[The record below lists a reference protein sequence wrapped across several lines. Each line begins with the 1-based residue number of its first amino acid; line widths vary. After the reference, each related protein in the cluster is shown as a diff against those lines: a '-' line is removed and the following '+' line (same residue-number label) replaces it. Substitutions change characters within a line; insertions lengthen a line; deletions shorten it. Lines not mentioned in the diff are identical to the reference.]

1 MSAAPISAA
10 QAIGEYL
17 QSPDDLLKIAA
28 FRKKLEKEKASID
41 ARLKSGVKE
50 QLDATREG
58 LRKLLS
64 TRNNVQA
71 IKDEMVTVDR
81 ECSDPANVVSTFDQI
96 SRVSIYTTYRN
107 CYCNIFQVS
116 MVHRNFE
123 QTEEMVNNLLDMN
136 SKLDA
141 LEDMLVADSEDIL
154 GPAPNLLPMHFQ
166 INQLENFRNQTMH
179 QAKKASAD
187 SRNRL
192 TMWFERLNKVIE
204 AFDEY
209 ILALARNV
217 LNIARARHPEAIVKL
232 IKIAEIEGKEDE
244 RVRKLFFVRYRFIS
258 DDCIGCSYQA
268 RQKGS
273 HDGCSLQIQIP
284 SSKRTRYQILPL
296 QNHEKHL

>member
-123 QTEEMVNNLLDMN
+123 QTEEMVNNLLNIN

-154 GPAPNLLPMHFQ
+154 GPASNLLPMHFQ

-258 DDCIGCSYQA
+258 DDRIGCSYQA

-284 SSKRTRYQILPL
+284 SSKRTCYQILPL